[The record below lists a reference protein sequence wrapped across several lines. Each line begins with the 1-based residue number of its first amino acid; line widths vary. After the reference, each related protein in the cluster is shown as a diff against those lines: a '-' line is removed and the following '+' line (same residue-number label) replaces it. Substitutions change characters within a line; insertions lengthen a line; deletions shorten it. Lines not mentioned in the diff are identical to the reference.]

1 MAHLLLTIAG
11 NWPFLQPDAFIS
23 HWLHSKLSKIRG
35 WYLHWYA
42 ENGVNYGETENLT
55 PWGLVLLNFYCK
67 FAVGRQQTTS
77 LVPPITGS
85 PLMFPVGTTS
95 AYWCYEKSAGRPFL
109 ARPLTLHFLSSF
121 TPHLTPLLT
130 WTLSLPV
137 VWLLPLVLYFDPLLP
152 SPCVWLILRFSFYE
166 MKVLRKKKKDFKMHI
181 TNNFFDSCLWQCFV
195 QWFVE

>member
-1 MAHLLLTIAG
+1 
-11 NWPFLQPDAFIS
+11 
-23 HWLHSKLSKIRG
+23 
-35 WYLHWYA
+35 
-42 ENGVNYGETENLT
+42 
-55 PWGLVLLNFYCK
+55 
-67 FAVGRQQTTS
+67 
-77 LVPPITGS
+77 
-85 PLMFPVGTTS
+85 MFPVGTTS

-166 MKVLRKKKKDFKMHI
+166 MKVLRKKKRILKCTSPITSLIHVYDSVLFNDLLNNLPPWDTSTHFPGASKVLPKGFKCRLAWTVDVSILAAGLLRRNEDTHPRAAESGGLGK
-181 TNNFFDSCLWQCFV
+181 TREEF
-195 QWFVE
+195 